1 MLNSLIPIICLCIL
15 APPII
20 NYYSPAIVTFEGNEV
35 ELVCSATND
44 VDAINPVQ
52 VSWYYR
58 SMLIKPDG
66 ENVVINNTRDNAT
79 DEIHSV
85 LSFNSINFTNDGVYT
100 CRAFNNPQSFTENQ
114 IKVTVECEL
123 IIHS

>member
-44 VDAINPVQ
+44 VHAINPVQ

-58 SMLIKPDG
+58 SMLIKPDE
-66 ENVVINNTRDNAT
+66 ENVAINITRDNAT
-79 DEIHSV
+79 DKIHSV
-85 LSFNSINFTNDGVYT
+85 LSFNSINSTNDGVYT
-100 CRAFNNPQSFTENQ
+100 CRAYNNPQSFTENQ
-114 IKVTVECEL
+114 IKVTVECE
-123 IIHS
+123 

>member
-1 MLNSLIPIICLCIL
+1 MNSLIPIICLCIS

-20 NYYSPAIVTFEGNEV
+20 NYYSPAIVTFEGNDV

-44 VDAINPVQ
+44 ADAINLVQ

-79 DEIHSV
+79 DEIRSV
-85 LSFNSINFTNDGVYT
+85 LSFNSINSTDDGVYT
-100 CRAFNNPQSFTENQ
+100 CRAYNNPQSFTENQ